1 MKSYSELN
9 EDEKYLVDERQ
20 AIKMD
25 SGIPEMEAKRQ
36 TMKGFNAGTMKGLL
50 P

>member
-20 AIKMD
+20 AIKID

-36 TMKGFNAGTMKGLL
+36 AMREFNEGNDNAKK
-50 P
+50 